1 MSGSINIDLVFDST
15 SPLFELG
22 ILDLSSNNFSDISN
36 FSSFSASFQTLRL
49 NNNSISGS
57 LDLRSIN
64 LSCTYEVDLTGNYIT
79 NVSYNDSIVFSN
91 VYVKLENNP
100 YCESLT
106 KTEVSSPNT
115 TYVKYFCNDIYTPT
129 KRNNHYILIISISIG
144 SMVFFSIAMAFICF
158 CWYRKA
164 RQQDKK
170 LLQQKVCQIE
180 EEFAK
185 KDVQPRMYAY
195 KDLQKATNNFHDSMK
210 LGQGA
215 FGAVYKGELLDGS
228 KIAVKLL
235 LSKTQQETKE
245 FSNEVALVTSVSH
258 KNLVKL
264 KGCCFGDHDQRILV
278 YEFVENNN
286 LAEVIFER
294 KGGHNMDW
302 PTRKNICIGIANGLK
317 YLHQDV
323 HPPIVHRD
331 IKPANILLDKNLN
344 AKIADFG
351 LARLFPKIGSLV
363 ETLNIV
369 GTMGYLAPE
378 YTRGQF
384 SEKIDVYSLGVV
396 LLEIVSGRR
405 SIGKD
410 QFSLVDWAWRLHN
423 EDNLLDLMDP
433 NLNGSYVQVEILRT
447 INVGLLCVQV
457 TPSRRPSMDEVVAM
471 LNGNME
477 IEIVIEQYQYQNA
490 NYEAFL
496 RNDENPS
503 VHLSIINDKSNMD
516 EEPLMGSS
524 DMKTKPSDASNY
536 SYGNTSKA
544 SQMGSTR
551 GLIELS
557 GAKPR

>member
-1 MSGSINIDLVFDST
+1 
-15 SPLFELG
+15 
-22 ILDLSSNNFSDISN
+22 
-36 FSSFSASFQTLRL
+36 
-49 NNNSISGS
+49 
-57 LDLRSIN
+57 
-64 LSCTYEVDLTGNYIT
+64 
-79 NVSYNDSIVFSN
+79 
-91 VYVKLENNP
+91 
-100 YCESLT
+100 
-106 KTEVSSPNT
+106 
-115 TYVKYFCNDIYTPT
+115 
-129 KRNNHYILIISISIG
+129 
-144 SMVFFSIAMAFICF
+144 MAFICF